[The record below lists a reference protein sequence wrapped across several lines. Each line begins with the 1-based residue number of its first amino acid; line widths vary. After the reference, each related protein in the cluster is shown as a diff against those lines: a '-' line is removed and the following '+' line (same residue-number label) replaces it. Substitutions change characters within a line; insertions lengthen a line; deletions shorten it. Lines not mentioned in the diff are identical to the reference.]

1 MSTRRGSRSWCLTP
15 SRLRALIAAA
25 LERGLAALTEVHAPE
40 EVSVALDAGADLIG
54 VNARDLHTLVMD
66 AGRAQR
72 VLESL
77 PPSVTKVHLSG
88 IRDETQISA
97 VARTGVDAAL
107 VGECLMR
114 EDEPSQLL
122 GRLVAAGA

>member
-1 MSTRRGSRSWCLTP
+1 M
-15 SRLRALIAAA
+15 
-25 LERGLAALTEVHAPE
+25 
-40 EVSVALDAGADLIG
+40 SVALDSGAELIG
-54 VNARDLHTLVMD
+54 VNARDLGTLVMD

-72 VLESL
+72 VLEAL
-77 PPSVTKVHLSG
+77 PPSITRVHLSG

-114 EDEPSQLL
+114 QDDPSRLL
-122 GRLVAAGA
+122 ERLVAAAS